1 MAIGSIIAVPRL
13 REILFYD
20 PSTGGFRWLERKQG
34 RRAKV
39 GSVKRDGIRIKI
51 DYRGYGAHI
60 LAWAWVT
67 GEWPEGEIDHINNN
81 PLDNRWSN
89 LRLATRQQQTWNR
102 SKVKGSLHKQIGIV
116 RTAEGRWSARIQ
128 REFLG
133 NFDTAEEAA
142 EAYRQAAIARY
153 GEYAHRSL
161 SAAVNVE
168 PRRRRSELRPDNTSG
183 FSGVRQLPG
192 GRWQARFRSRHLG
205 CFDTPEEAHEAYLK
219 AKLIAQQRHTAI
231 ESTED

>member
-67 GEWPEGEIDHINNN
+67 GEWPEGEIDHINNIST
-81 PLDNRWSN
+81 DNRWVN
-89 LRLATRQQQTWNR
+89 LREATHTENNR
-102 SKVKGSLHKQIGIV
+102 NKDFLNLLGKSGLIGASFHKGSGLWRATLKHKTIGYF
-116 RTAEGRWSARIQ
+116 RTA
-128 REFLG
+128 
-133 NFDTAEEAA
+133 
-142 EAYRQAAIARY
+142 
-153 GEYAHRSL
+153 
-161 SAAVNVE
+161 
-168 PRRRRSELRPDNTSG
+168 
-183 FSGVRQLPG
+183 
-192 GRWQARFRSRHLG
+192 
-205 CFDTPEEAHEAYLK
+205 EEAHEAYKKAALELYGDFVHESLK
-219 AKLIAQQRHTAI
+219 PQDQ
-231 ESTED
+231 